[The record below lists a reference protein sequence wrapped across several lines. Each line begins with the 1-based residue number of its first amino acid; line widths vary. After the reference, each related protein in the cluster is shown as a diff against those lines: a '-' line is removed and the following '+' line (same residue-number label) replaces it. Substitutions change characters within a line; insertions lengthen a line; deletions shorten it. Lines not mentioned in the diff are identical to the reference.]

1 LSPWSAPREAAA
13 TYKDETVL
21 AFSKAMKVFSGSAS
35 ETLTRGICAHLNVEM
50 GKAAVDT
57 FSDGE
62 IHVQLGENVRGCDV
76 FIVNSTSPP
85 VNDHLVELLIL
96 IDAARRASAERVTAV
111 LPYFGYARQDRKDK
125 PRVPISAKLVANLL
139 TAAGANRVLTVDLH
153 CGQIQGFFDIPVDHL
168 RGDVEFWRHMVSQKP
183 DNLVVVSPDTGS
195 VLRAREFAN
204 RLDAPLA
211 IVDKRRPKENVAE
224 VMNIIGSV
232 EGKSALIFDDMID
245 TAGTLVKAAQA
256 LMDAGAVD
264 VMACATHPVLS
275 GSAIPRIDA
284 SVLREVLVSDT
295 VPLSEAGVANP
306 KFKVIPFAPLIGEAI
321 RRIHE
326 EESVS
331 SLFV

>member
-1 LSPWSAPREAAA
+1 MRRVRGPEAPITIEDVA
-13 TYKDETVL
+13 VV
-21 AFSKAMKVFSGSAS
+21 AFSKAMKIFGGTAS
-35 ETLTRGICAHLNVEM
+35 DALTRGICAHLSVDM
-50 GKAAVDT
+50 GNATVDT

-139 TAAGANRVLTVDLH
+139 TAAGANRILTVDLH

-168 RGDVEFWRHMVSQKP
+168 RGDVMFGHHMAGQEA
-183 DNLVVVSPDTGS
+183 NGLVVVSPDTGS
-195 VLRAREFAN
+195 VTRAREFAN

-211 IVDKRRPKENVAE
+211 IVDKRRPKENMAE

-232 EGKSALIFDDMID
+232 EGKRALIFDDMID

-256 LMDAGAVD
+256 LKECGAVD

-275 GSAIPRIDA
+275 GNAIARINDSA
-284 SVLREVLVSDT
+284 LREVLVSDT
-295 VPLSEAGVANP
+295 VPLTNEGKASP
-306 KFKVIPFAPLIGEAI
+306 KFKVISFAPLVGEAI

-331 SLFV
+331 CLFV

>member
-1 LSPWSAPREAAA
+1 MAYSTE
-13 TYKDETVL
+13 
-21 AFSKAMKVFSGSAS
+21 MKVFSGTAS
-35 ETLTRGICAHLNVEM
+35 VDLAQGICAHLNVPL
-50 GKAAVDT
+50 GSATVGR

-62 IHVQLGENVRGCDV
+62 VHVQIGDNIRGFDV

-85 VNDHLVELLIL
+85 VNDHLVELLVL
-96 IDAARRASAERVTAV
+96 IDAAKRASAERVTAV

-125 PRVPISAKLVANLL
+125 PRVPITAKLVANLIV
-139 TAAGANRVLTVDLH
+139 AAGADRVLTVDLH

-168 RGDVEFWRHMVSQKP
+168 RGDIVFGRYMAERQLP
-183 DNLVVVSPDTGS
+183 DLVIVSPDTGS

-232 EGKSALIFDDMID
+232 EGKRALIFDDMID
-245 TAGTLVKAAQA
+245 TAGTLVKAAKA
-256 LMDAGAVD
+256 LQDAGAVD
-264 VMACATHPVLS
+264 VMACATHPVFS
-275 GSAIPRIDA
+275 GGAIARINESA
-284 SVLREVLVSDT
+284 LHEVLVGDS
-295 VPLSEAGVANP
+295 VPLTEEGKACP
-306 KFKVIPFAPLIGEAI
+306 KVKVLSFASLIGESI

-326 EESVS
+326 EQSVS

>member
-1 LSPWSAPREAAA
+1 M
-13 TYKDETVL
+13 
-21 AFSKAMKVFSGSAS
+21 AFSKAMKIFSGTAS
-35 ETLTRGICAHLNVEM
+35 DDLTRGICAHLNVDM
-50 GKAAVDT
+50 GQATVAT

-85 VNDHLVELLIL
+85 VNDHLVEMLIL

-139 TAAGANRVLTVDLH
+139 TAAGANRILTVDLH

-168 RGDVEFWRHMVSQKP
+168 RGDVAFWHYMASQKP

-232 EGKSALIFDDMID
+232 EGKRALIFDDMID

-256 LMDAGAVD
+256 LKDAGAVD

-275 GSAIPRIDA
+275 GSAIPRITD

-295 VPLSEAGVANP
+295 VPLSAAGAANP